1 MLFETLK
8 QVRRIENGYKVE
20 DYLQDY
26 PYRRTWYSTVTLN

>member
-8 QVRRIENGYKVE
+8 QVRQIEAGYKVE

-26 PYRRTWYSTVTLN
+26 PCHRI